1 MIDGLGSVESQG
13 PQRRKSFVQF
23 LKRESLWIV
32 GFLIL
37 YAFSTGWS
45 AASASAIGA
54 GCGSSTRPSS
64 DFFSASGVATF
75 FLLVLVF
82 LIVGTTVT
90 ATLAPARRLSS
101 SVDSVDG
108 LMRPLVALVAISPS
122 FVRGVYAPPA
132 NLYPHFLQ
140 CQTPT
145 LHLLTV
151 LNIHLGHS
159 CFVRRPVTIA
169 MYRRRVTVPYRAPNP
184 PAKPVLRV
192 ISLSPRPVSWP
203 GSLLPLQ
210 PPGGPL
216 VSIHPG

>member
-101 SVDSVDG
+101 SVDSVEG
-108 LMRPLVALVAISPS
+108 LMRPLVARAAISPS

-159 CFVRRPVTIA
+159 CFPLSPVTIST
-169 MYRRRVTVPYRAPNP
+169 YCRRVTVPYRALKP
-184 PAKPVLRV
+184 PASPIFFP
-192 ISLSPRPVSWP
+192 ISPSQLPIFSSYSQPPSVPPSSPRFSVR
-203 GSLLPLQ
+203 LA
-210 PPGGPL
+210 
-216 VSIHPG
+216 